1 MRRSRLCSKV
11 SSCQNL
17 LSKINAVFR
26 SLLLTLAKC
35 LSNPLLSPYP
45 TKVYQCLMQQWVL
58 TTGRINPMLCQ

>member
-1 MRRSRLCSKV
+1 MCRSSLLNKA

-26 SLLLTLAKC
+26 KPPPSLGKCLPKSLLL
-35 LSNPLLSPYP
+35 PYP
-45 TKVYQCLMQQWVL
+45 TEVYQCLMQQWVL